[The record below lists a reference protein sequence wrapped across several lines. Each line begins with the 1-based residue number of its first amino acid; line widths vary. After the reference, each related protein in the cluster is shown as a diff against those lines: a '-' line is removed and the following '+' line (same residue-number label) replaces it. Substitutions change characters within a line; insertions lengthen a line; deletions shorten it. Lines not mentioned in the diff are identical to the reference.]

1 MAGRRFVKKLDLG
14 PTGNKIFLGLLY
26 KGSGG
31 STVMLRNFGTFDQVV
46 GLGVTGGRSLEVVD
60 SFGNVDK
67 VPVRGGRARLVV
79 PIMPIYA
86 RLKTGQRIVPPKID
100 FGKNIA
106 KQARYTYSGQTK
118 SNPAILTDGQ
128 FQTADLHQ
136 TPWGKPWRGKYPGKV
151 FNESPQTLD
160 ITFGG
165 RREIG
170 GLIIFGI
177 PSANQFST
185 LLDYDLQYHDG
196 KSWVTIEEVRTR
208 CPPSDAVKSYHSNA
222 MTWYVGQN
230 FFVHRFK
237 KPIKT
242 SRLRLVVRRITRG
255 CFIDMIM
262 EKVAWKASSEEL
274 ELREIEVYG
283 PVKSDFVL
291 RQATDADRDVR
302 RGTQPDA
309 PEQAPEKDAGRLR
322 RTKARTR
329 APRDTPA
336 PEPAAPLPTGPA
348 AKLYNEAETA
358 FVNGDLDE
366 ARRLFEKVVQEHPKD
381 EYAEKAKTYL
391 ELIE

>member
-160 ITFGG
+160 ITFG
-165 RREIG
+165 
-170 GLIIFGI
+170 
-177 PSANQFST
+177 
-185 LLDYDLQYHDG
+185 
-196 KSWVTIEEVRTR
+196 
-208 CPPSDAVKSYHSNA
+208 
-222 MTWYVGQN
+222 
-230 FFVHRFK
+230 
-237 KPIKT
+237 
-242 SRLRLVVRRITRG
+242 
-255 CFIDMIM
+255 
-262 EKVAWKASSEEL
+262 
-274 ELREIEVYG
+274 
-283 PVKSDFVL
+283 
-291 RQATDADRDVR
+291 
-302 RGTQPDA
+302 
-309 PEQAPEKDAGRLR
+309 
-322 RTKARTR
+322 
-329 APRDTPA
+329 
-336 PEPAAPLPTGPA
+336 
-348 AKLYNEAETA
+348 
-358 FVNGDLDE
+358 
-366 ARRLFEKVVQEHPKD
+366 
-381 EYAEKAKTYL
+381 
-391 ELIE
+391 